1 MQILIT
7 HTSHSTDQHI
17 LRQFCLFFLCP
28 FPPLFSFPSLL
39 CFSHLPFFNFHLP
52 LLSSAS
58 HPVFPSFSL
67 PLLSLSLSGV
77 FTLLLLLFFYSY
89 TFSAVT
95 LSLIENALLQSFSI
109 PAGNT
114 HTHTYTHTDHGAGLR
129 RGFSIPVFTWEQSVS
144 SLGLF
149 PFGPFFPVGASSW
162 QNINTNIWTTCTH
175 TAAGCKSA
183 GAVRSAVLWQRRVS
197 VRREAA
203 VVPLCATARHRNW
216 PVLRARVKTLGG
228 S

>member
-17 LRQFCLFFLCP
+17 LRQFCLFVLCP

-39 CFSHLPFFNFHLP
+39 CFSHLPFFKFSFTTS
-52 LLSSAS
+52 LSSAS

-77 FTLLLLLFFYSY
+77 FPLLLLLFFYSY

-95 LSLIENALLQSFSI
+95 LSLIENALLQSFNI

-114 HTHTYTHTDHGAGLR
+114 HTHTQTMELDCAV
-129 RGFSIPVFTWEQSVS
+129 VFPSRCLPGNRAYPHSVY
-144 SLGLF
+144 F
-149 PFGPFFPVGASSW
+149 PLVPFFLLAR
-162 QNINTNIWTTCTH
+162 
-175 TAAGCKSA
+175 AAD
-183 GAVRSAVLWQRRVS
+183 RI
-197 VRREAA
+197 
-203 VVPLCATARHRNW
+203 
-216 PVLRARVKTLGG
+216 
-228 S
+228 

>member
-1 MQILIT
+1 MSMVLFFIILFFFAAFFITNVQILIT

-77 FTLLLLLFFYSY
+77 FTLLLFFYSY

-95 LSLIENALLQSFSI
+95 LSLIENALLQSFNI

-114 HTHTYTHTDHGAGLR
+114 HTHIHPHRPWSWTAPWFFHPGVYLGTERILTRFISLWSFFSCWREQLTEYKYKYMDYMYTHGGGL
-129 RGFSIPVFTWEQSVS
+129 
-144 SLGLF
+144 
-149 PFGPFFPVGASSW
+149 
-162 QNINTNIWTTCTH
+162 
-175 TAAGCKSA
+175 
-183 GAVRSAVLWQRRVS
+183 
-197 VRREAA
+197 
-203 VVPLCATARHRNW
+203 
-216 PVLRARVKTLGG
+216 
-228 S
+228 